1 MSLVLEFTL
10 TVIAIDIG
18 SCCVTER
25 PGECP
30 SSGEVGITIH
40 ECNNDM
46 DCENPKKCCSVG
58 GGAGQMCRNPVY
70 SEFIEM
76 CVSVI
81 VCVCICICYFVACLL
96 EVTFYS
102 TCSFDFVVVSLSS
115 SIGLFRPS
123 QLHADD
129 SGLCFC
135 VCLTS
140 FEH

>member
-10 TVIAIDIG
+10 TVISTDIG
-18 SCCVTER
+18 LFVVTER

-30 SSGEVGITIH
+30 FSGEVGITIH

-76 CVSVI
+76 CASVF
-81 VCVCICICYFVACLL
+81 VCVYVIFCMFII
-96 EVTFYS
+96 S
-102 TCSFDFVVVSLSS
+102 DFLQHVQ
-115 SIGLFRPS
+115 F
-123 QLHADD
+123 
-129 SGLCFC
+129 
-135 VCLTS
+135 
-140 FEH
+140 

>member
-10 TVIAIDIG
+10 TVISTDIG
-18 SCCVTER
+18 LFGVTER

-58 GGAGQMCRNPVY
+58 GGAGQMCRNPVS

-76 CVSVI
+76 CVSDC
-81 VCVCICICYFVACLL
+81 VCVCMF
-96 EVTFYS
+96 F
-102 TCSFDFVVVSLSS
+102 
-115 SIGLFRPS
+115 
-123 QLHADD
+123 LH
-129 SGLCFC
+129 
-135 VCLTS
+135 VYYK
-140 FEH
+140 

>member
-10 TVIAIDIG
+10 TFIDIG
-18 SCCVTER
+18 SFGVTER

-58 GGAGQMCRNPVY
+58 GGAGQMCLNPVY

-76 CVSVI
+76 CVSDC
-81 VCVCICICYFVACLL
+81 VCVCILFCCMFII
-96 EVTFYS
+96 S
-102 TCSFDFVVVSLSS
+102 DFLQHVQ
-115 SIGLFRPS
+115 F
-123 QLHADD
+123 
-129 SGLCFC
+129 
-135 VCLTS
+135 
-140 FEH
+140 